1 MEHTYAPQ
9 KQQETASPEKKPL
22 ESQGPSM
29 AALRSGAAMPTPG
42 QKGQQVSLPDAMR
55 AKTEN
60 AFGADLSAV
69 KLYESKAVA
78 DAGAQAI
85 TQGSE
90 IAFAPGMLDFTSH
103 GGQALLG
110 HEISHVV
117 SQARGEVSRS
127 GGFLND
133 SALEARADREGAM
146 AAAGQQIAMP
156 TAALSTVTAAPASA
170 PMQAKKKSKEKAAAP
185 APAQQAPAAAAPAMP
200 TFSAEDQARAN
211 DVLTGVTADQNERNS
226 KYQALLEQYQAAHPD
241 AQSNAVDPRQKRFL
255 QRFMTGS
262 DEENAAL
269 FNNVMA
275 QGDKAMIP
283 TFISTI
289 RRVNSFDSS
298 PLNSKQ
304 GLMAY
309 GKDAL
314 NLSRDNMNMSDM
326 IFKDKRITLEMLYE
340 GGLSEEEFAAY
351 NTKRHDM
358 GAGTSLAQQRLKY
371 IQRGADGFS
380 SPEMWNGFDNSD
392 SAPADEI
399 DSVAKSTEDFDT
411 YADEAEI
418 DRLAMST
425 EEFEK
430 AYGRKKK

>member
-1 MEHTYAPQ
+1 MSHTYA
-9 KQQETASPEKKPL
+9 EKKRAGISASAA
-22 ESQGPSM
+22 ESAPAQPSLD
-29 AALRSGAAMPTPG
+29 ALRAGAAQPTREQTG
-42 QKGQQVSLPDAMR
+42 HRVDLPDAMR
-55 AKTEN
+55 EKMES

-69 KLYESKAVA
+69 KLYESEAVA
-78 DAGAQAI
+78 DAGAEAV
-85 TQGSE
+85 TRGSD
-90 IAFAPGMLDFTSH
+90 IAFAPGTLDFTSY

-117 SQARGEVSRS
+117 SQQRGEVTG

-170 PMQAKKKSKEKAAAP
+170 PMQAKKKSKDKAAAP
-185 APAQQAPAAAAPAMP
+185 APAQQTPAAAAPAMP

-211 DVLTGVTADQNERNS
+211 DVLTGVTADQNDRNS

-241 AQSNAVDPRQKRFL
+241 AQSNAIDPRQKRFL

-326 IFKDKRITLEMLYE
+326 IFKDKRITPEMLYE

>member
-1 MEHTYAPQ
+1 MEQTYAPHA
-9 KQQETASPEKKPL
+9 KAENVAREKKPP

-29 AALRSGAAMPTPG
+29 AALRSGAVMPTPG
-42 QKGQQVSLPDAMR
+42 QRGRQVDLPDAMR
-55 AKTEN
+55 AKMEH
-60 AFGADLSAV
+60 AFGADLAAV
-69 KLYESKAVA
+69 KLYESETVA
-78 DAGAQAI
+78 NAGAEAV
-85 TQGSE
+85 TRGTD
-90 IAFAPGMLDFTSH
+90 IAFAPGALDFTSF

-110 HEISHVV
+110 HEMSHVV

-170 PMQAKKKSKEKAAAP
+170 PMQAKKKSKDKAAAP
-185 APAQQAPAAAAPAMP
+185 APAQQTPAAAAPAMP

-241 AQSNAVDPRQKRFL
+241 AQSNAADPRQKRFL

-326 IFKDKRITLEMLYE
+326 IFKDKRITPEMLYE

-392 SAPADEI
+392 AAPADEI
-399 DSVAKSTEDFDT
+399 DSVARSTEDFDT

-425 EEFEK
+425 DEFEA
-430 AYGRKKK
+430 AYGKKRR